1 MATRSNGKIC
11 LSTAHRYRETVTSGL
26 GEFLRSRRSEVR
38 PEDVGLPNGRARRV
52 PGLRREEVALLAG
65 VSVDYYVR
73 LEQGRE
79 RNPSAQVL
87 DALAEALRLDDDAR
101 QHAFRLAGLA
111 PRPVSARPEQV
122 SPHLR
127 QLMDGWPDTPA
138 LVLSR
143 CYDVLARNRLGTA
156 LFDAF
161 TYSDN
166 LLLNVFRDPAARAF
180 YADWQQAAANT
191 VAAFRLATGSV
202 PDDPRTLAIVE
213 ELHASSPEFRRI
225 WARNQA
231 RGKRAEVKTF
241 AHRDIGAIT
250 VSMQTFDIREAPGQ
264 QLVVFHAEPGSSDA
278 QALRLL
284 GSVAAT
290 RQSLA

>member
-1 MATRSNGKIC
+1 VPAG
-11 LSTAHRYRETVTSGL
+11 YRESVTSEL
-26 GEFLRSRRSEVR
+26 GEFLRSRRGEVR
-38 PEDVGLPNGRARRV
+38 PDDVGLPAGRSRRV
-52 PGLRREEVALLAG
+52 PGLRREEVALLGG

-111 PRPVSARPEQV
+111 PRPVSARPEQA

-138 LVLSR
+138 VVLSR
-143 CYDVLARNRLGTA
+143 CYDVLARNRLATA
-156 LFDAF
+156 LYDVF

-166 LLLNVFRDPAARAF
+166 LLLNIFLDPAARAF
-180 YADWQQAAANT
+180 YADWQRAAANT
-191 VAAFRLATGSV
+191 VAGFRLSTGSM
-202 PDDPRTLAIVE
+202 PDDPRTAAIVE
-213 ELHASSPEFRRI
+213 ELHATSPEFRRF

-231 RGKRAEVKTF
+231 RGKSTEVKTF
-241 AHRDIGAIT
+241 AHREVGAIT
-250 VSMQTFDIREAPGQ
+250 VCMQTFDIREAPGQ
-264 QLVVFHAEPGSSDA
+264 QLVVYHAEPGSPDA
-278 QALRLL
+278 QALKLL
-284 GSVAAT
+284 GSIAAT
-290 RQSLA
+290 RQSFA